1 MLALDHSTN
10 DICDGIVLWAARDD
24 YDRVLAKIR
33 ERELVTSAY
42 REEVVE
48 VELRGG
54 GKSEAIAYV
63 VDQHHRQYCGGLPP
77 VAQAKIIFRARGIS
91 GDNRDYL
98 RQTVRRFDELG
109 ISDPGLLEVERL
121 VSEISDPPAA
131 R

>member
-1 MLALDHSTN
+1 M
-10 DICDGIVLWAARDD
+10 WAARDE
-24 YDRVLAKIR
+24 YDRVLAEIR

-42 REEVVE
+42 REEIVE

-54 GKSEAIAYV
+54 GTSEAIAYV

-77 VAQAKIIFRARGIS
+77 AAQAKIISGARGIS

-98 RQTVRRFDELG
+98 WQTVRRFGELG
-109 ISDPGLLEVERL
+109 ISDPGLMEVERL
-121 VSEISDPPAA
+121 VGEFSDPPAA